1 MVCNRHQ
8 ESEGR
13 MLYRGPRR
21 RPSVQG
27 STSVFTSWPTHGDTE
42 LMEWLLFLLTHAA
55 WCPVLSGEHLSG
67 EASGHQASNFQ
78 RMGLHGPA
86 SLSPEHW
93 ASSSPSKARGPSH
106 RLKLGNSCLALPW
119 EVSERDTGLKLAT
132 QKPHRVACH
141 SAKGLE
147 SDPTAPVGEQDSR
160 RRSNWFE
167 DKTKT
172 QTA

>member
-1 MVCNRHQ
+1 M
-8 ESEGR
+8 
-13 MLYRGPRR
+13 
-21 RPSVQG
+21 
-27 STSVFTSWPTHGDTE
+27 
-42 LMEWLLFLLTHAA
+42 
-55 WCPVLSGEHLSG
+55 
-67 EASGHQASNFQ
+67 
-78 RMGLHGPA
+78 LHGAQCCLGNTCLVKHLDTRPRLSKEWGYMVLPA
-86 SLSPEHW
+86 SLQSTGHLPASAKPEVHPIGSSW
-93 ASSSPSKARGPSH
+93 ATRAWP
-106 RLKLGNSCLALPW
+106 CPW

-172 QTA
+172 QTALCYPFHDLRQKHRGQSVASVGSQLASRQWEGWPSRRRPR